1 MNVSEKNVQDKVRAK
16 MFSFVMWP
24 YYAQLHPV
32 CDSLCCLLQ
41 MLKIS
46 SKEKYPL
53 FTFVNGHSRDFD
65 FTSTATSE
73 EDLFSE
79 DEKKKFKRF
88 STEEFVL
95 L

>member
-1 MNVSEKNVQDKVRAK
+1 
-16 MFSFVMWP
+16 
-24 YYAQLHPV
+24 
-32 CDSLCCLLQ
+32 

-53 FTFVNGHSRDFD
+53 FTFVNGHSKDFD
-65 FTSTATSE
+65 FTSTAASE

-79 DEKKKFKRF
+79 DERKNFKRF

>member
-1 MNVSEKNVQDKVRAK
+1 
-16 MFSFVMWP
+16 
-24 YYAQLHPV
+24 
-32 CDSLCCLLQ
+32 

-53 FTFVNGHSRDFD
+53 FTFVNGHSRDYD
-65 FTSTATSE
+65 FTSPTTNK
-73 EDLFSE
+73 EDIFSE
-79 DEKKKFKRF
+79 DENKRLKRF